1 MDKETAAMFTA
12 IRKSIQEAYNITKT
26 LERLAIVGGDID
38 QESKQLY
45 WDIMYDCAK
54 NIRMNLDKYSF
65 GFIPVNPFEDNEE
78 LYQSITDILEARRN
92 GVDKPFPEQ

>member
-26 LERLAIVGGDID
+26 LERLAIVGEDID

-78 LYQSITDILEARRN
+78 L
-92 GVDKPFPEQ
+92 